1 MTDNLPRV
9 NARQLYQGPHL
20 LSEAEARIEKF
31 RRRYME
37 LFGFSD
43 EIRVFSAPGR
53 TEIGGNHTDH
63 QQGCVLA
70 AAVSLDALAVAA
82 PSDKNVI
89 KVYSEG
95 YPEVVV
101 SLETLAPC
109 AEERGSS
116 AAMVRGVAEYLN
128 NKGWSIGGFNCV
140 LNNKVP
146 GGSGLSSSAAFEV
159 MIGTI
164 INGIFNDGR
173 IEPLEIAKAG
183 QYAENKHFGKPSGLM
198 DQTASAVGGVS
209 SIDFEVPGSPKVEQI
224 LFDFN
229 KYGYALCVIDTGVY
243 HHDLVDAYASIP
255 SEMYSVASYFGKSK
269 LREVSQSD
277 FFKALPS
284 MVGSISDRA
293 LLRAM
298 HFFEDSE
305 RATLEAQAL
314 KDGDIARFLSLINES
329 GRSSWMLLQNIY
341 PDDAGTE
348 QPAALALAYCNY
360 LLNGKGAC
368 RIHGGGFAGT
378 IQAFVPLDI
387 LDSFQIDIEKVTGEE
402 SCKVL
407 SIRDIGAAEII
418 D

>member
-1 MTDNLPRV
+1 MTDSLPRV
-9 NARQLYQGPHL
+9 NARQLYQWPHL
-20 LSEAEARIEKF
+20 LSEAEARIETLKG
-31 RRRYME
+31 RYVE
-37 LFGFSD
+37 LFGSSN

-89 KVYSEG
+89 KVHSEG
-95 YPEVVV
+95 YPDVVV
-101 SLETLAPC
+101 SLDTLAPC
-109 AEERGSS
+109 AEEQGSS
-116 AAMVRGVAEYLN
+116 VAMVRGVAEYLK

-140 LNNKVP
+140 LINQVP

-164 INGIFNDGR
+164 INGIFNDGH
-173 IEPLEIAKAG
+173 IEPLEVAKAG

-255 SEMYSVASYFGKSK
+255 SEMHSVASYFGKSK
-269 LREVSQSD
+269 LREVSRSD

-305 RATLEAQAL
+305 RATLESQAL
-314 KDGDIARFLSLINES
+314 KDGDIARFLSLVNES

-387 LDSFQIDIEKVTGEE
+387 LDNFQKDIENVTGEE